1 MPDYRLYTFGGTGKL
16 NVALGKTAVNPTY
29 ISGATVD
36 YSQAGYGAQIAQ
48 AINPRQVEWVPV
60 AYAAA
65 AYPMNVSVAAAVDRT
80 VAMILANPGKIFLA
94 GTSQGAYV
102 TSQLWREF
110 TTGRLKSR
118 RADLVRIYHYGNPL
132 RQAGMFR
139 GTRDPGGRGIA
150 AANLRLTNTDPAV
163 VWEFVNPGDP
173 VAIQLDDQKGTWAT
187 SFFGI
192 LNQNVTSVS
201 TLAAQISTLLLQPNA
216 NLSTLVSL
224 VNDLIN
230 NMLNQTGKHN
240 TYQTYF
246 PFGGTKSAVQLAID
260 DITTIVGAPSSKTRH
275 YIARPPALSAA
286 DLTKVC
292 TGIKDLNIGS
302 VRISVPWGAAQTS
315 ATTFAWT
322 PFDQAVNA
330 ALATGLRIL
339 LVIAPTRPEWS
350 PVLTSHVDFGRFAAA
365 VTSRYR
371 PGGSGVSVTNA
382 GRGVEEYQVWDEP
395 NVIENPTTGDTPT
408 AGGYAF
414 YLREAYVAIKRE
426 QPTATVVFAGLQ
438 ACNTETIASARRV
451 SRATLTSY
459 ANIDPVTFLTDCY
472 AAGVKPHFDVMA
484 YHPLSMATRQK
495 PRPPAPSVN
504 LIAQSDSINALM
516 VAKGDGAKPVYWTQ
530 VGYNTALITQTQ
542 QQAYLDTMRW
552 LANERTYVTGMVISA
567 YRDF

>member
-1 MPDYRLYTFGGTGKL
+1 MPPAYRLYTFGGTGNL
-16 NVALGKTAVNPTY
+16 SVALGKTAVDPTY
-29 ISGATVD
+29 STASVD

-48 AINPRQVEWVPV
+48 GVNPRQVEWVPV

-65 AYPMNVSVAAAVDRT
+65 AYPMNVSVATAVNRT
-80 VAMILANPGKIFLA
+80 VSMILANPGKIFLA

-110 TTGRLKSR
+110 TTGRLVSR

-132 RQAGMFR
+132 RQAKMFR
-139 GTRDPGGRGIA
+139 GTRNPGGHGCA

-163 VWEFVNPGDP
+163 VWEFANPGDP
-173 VAIQLDDQKGTWAT
+173 VAIQFDDQKGTWAA

-192 LNQNVTSVS
+192 LNQNATSVS
-201 TLAAQISTLLLQPNA
+201 TLAAQISTLLLKPNA

-224 VNDLIN
+224 INDLIN

-240 TYQTYF
+240 AYQNFF
-246 PFGGTKSAVQLAID
+246 PFGGTKSSVQLAID
-260 DITTIVGAPSSKTRH
+260 DIATIVGAPSSKTRH
-275 YIARPPALSAA
+275 YIAIPPALSVD
-286 DLTKVC
+286 DLTKTC
-292 TGIKDLNIGS
+292 TGIKNLNIGS
-302 VRISVPWGAAQTS
+302 VRIPVPWGAAQTS

-330 ALATGLRIL
+330 ALTAGLRIL
-339 LVIAPTRPEWS
+339 LVIAPTRPEWAT
-350 PVLTSHVDFGRFAAA
+350 VATSNLSFGTFAAA
-365 VTSRYR
+365 VVSRYR
-371 PGGSGVSVTNA
+371 PGGTGVIASNA
-382 GRGVEEYQVWDEP
+382 GKGAEEYQVWDEP
-395 NVIENPTTGDTPT
+395 NVIENLTTGDNPT
-408 AGGYAF
+408 ASGYVA

-438 ACNTETIASARRV
+438 ACTTQTIAAARRV
-451 SRATLTSY
+451 SRAALTTS

-472 AAGVKPHFDVMA
+472 AAGAKPFFDVMA

-495 PRPPAPSVN
+495 PQPPAPSVN

-516 VAKGDGAKPVYWTQ
+516 VAKGDGTKPMYWTQ

-552 LANERTYVTGMVISA
+552 LAHERTYVTGMVVSG